1 MLKLTEI
8 VPVETPT
15 EDSLILAF
23 ETRQKSRFSA
33 CTEHGVKVGLFLP
46 RGAILRA
53 NTVLTGPD
61 QVNIRVH
68 AAPEQL
74 SVGRTDDPLVFARSC
89 YHLGNRHIAL
99 QILPN
104 EVRYLSDHVL
114 DAMLTSLGLTVTHNC
129 LPFEP
134 EAGAYH
140 SHGH

>member
-1 MLKLTEI
+1 MLKLTDFA
-8 VPVETPT
+8 PAETPT

-33 CTEHGVKVGLFLP
+33 CTEGGLKVGLFLP
-46 RGAILRA
+46 RGSSLRSNA
-53 NTVLTGPD
+53 VITGPE
-61 QVNIRVH
+61 NIHIRIH
-68 AAPEQL
+68 AAPEQV
-74 SVGRTDDPLVFARSC
+74 SVGQTEDALLFARSC

-104 EVRYLSDHVL
+104 EVRYLRDHVL
-114 DAMLTSLGLTVTHNC
+114 DHMLITLGLTVTHER

-140 SHGH
+140 SHEH